1 MNSRTY
7 IFEHIKA
14 NLAKVSGAKLEVCS
28 PYGYDR
34 SAAML
39 IHGSFFSLLRK

>member
-1 MNSRTY
+1 MISRNQIY
-7 IFEHIKA
+7 EHIKA
-14 NLAKVSGAKLEVCS
+14 NLAKASGAKLEVCS

-39 IHGSFFSLLRK
+39 IHGSFFSLLEK